1 MISKAVILGAALRIG
16 LMLFA
21 EYQDYYYNLKYT
33 DLDYVVYTDAA
44 KYVLEGGSPY
54 DRHTYR
60 YTPLLAYMMIP
71 CELFYSNFGKCL
83 FIVFDILAGYLIQKI
98 LNTACPQLSSAVVN
112 TLTAT
117 WFFNPIIFN
126 VSTRGN
132 ADTLISYLVL
142 LTLYLLLKQRY
153 ILAALAFGTAV
164 HFKIYPIIYALPMYL
179 FIDHKTAKG
188 IKGFFGKNRLQF
200 AFISA
205 AVFILS
211 VAFFYA
217 KYGWVFL
224 YETYLYHFIRK
235 DNRHNFSV
243 YFYYIYLNFE
253 SVSKLMAALAFI
265 P

>member
-1 MISKAVILGAALRIG
+1 
-16 LMLFA
+16 
-21 EYQDYYYNLKYT
+21 
-33 DLDYVVYTDAA
+33 
-44 KYVLEGGSPY
+44 
-54 DRHTYR
+54 
-60 YTPLLAYMMIP
+60 
-71 CELFYSNFGKCL
+71 
-83 FIVFDILAGYLIQKI
+83 
-98 LNTACPQLSSAVVN
+98 
-112 TLTAT
+112 
-117 WFFNPIIFN
+117 
-126 VSTRGN
+126 
-132 ADTLISYLVL
+132 
-142 LTLYLLLKQRY
+142 
-153 ILAALAFGTAV
+153 
-164 HFKIYPIIYALPMYL
+164 MYL

-188 IKGFFGKNRLQF
+188 IKGFFSKNRLQF

-253 SVSKLMAALAFI
+253 GVSKFMAALAFI